1 MTNEELN
8 KAVEILKAISSD
20 IAKNGGSIVI
30 GITNGVQNESIA
42 YGNVPLLLASTI
54 RVQHHIIKQDSQ
66 QQKNEKTI

>member
-8 KAVEILKAISSD
+8 KAIKILKGISSD

-42 YGNVPLLLASTI
+42 YGNVPLLLASTV
-54 RVQHHIIKQDSQ
+54 RLQHHIIK
-66 QQKNEKTI
+66 KENETTV